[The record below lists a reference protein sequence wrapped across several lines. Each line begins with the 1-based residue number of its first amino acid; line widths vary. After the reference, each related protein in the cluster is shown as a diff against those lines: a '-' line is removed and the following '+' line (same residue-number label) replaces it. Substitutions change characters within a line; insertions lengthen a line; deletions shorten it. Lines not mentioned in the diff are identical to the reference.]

1 MASLAG
7 QVAGLTLGKIDP
19 AAETAAYQA
28 EVMAAQGAA
37 MDEASRALLAE
48 DLRSPCAEEIAV
60 FRAFAREVGQGT
72 KRFVVLDTAPTG
84 HTLLLL
90 DASEAY
96 QRELEGQARSS
107 QPEEVLR
114 LLERLRDPAY
124 TRMVLVTL
132 PEATPVHEAA
142 ELQDDLRRA
151 QIEPFAWIINQ
162 SLLHSGSCDPFIWLM
177 ILPMMLKID
186 FGALRGVLKKPKGLC
201 VTLVVN
207 WLVKPFSMALLGW
220 FFIQWLFSDL
230 LGWIEPDPAR
240 TYTAGR
246 IILAAAPCTAMVFV
260 WSYLTDGDGPYTRA
274 QVAINDLIMVFAFA
288 PIVAILIGVSGVAMP
303 GGVLVTAVVVVIVI
317 PLVAGCLSRAALIRS
332 HGVEWLERR
341 FPPLLRSVMIVALLA
356 TLVLIF
362 AFQAENITTH
372 WTAVLLL
379 AVPILI
385 QVYFDSGLTYWLM
398 RRLQVPHNI
407 AAAVAITW
415 FGPTSPAAL
424 AGLLEH
430 SQQRGLGAGAGGFVQ
445 LHSGGEVGEAVA
457 ELLEGVELH
466 VTAVRTGAAVGGAG
480 DEVFVGALLA
490 QAVQHAAFGDDDDVL
505 DRGGFAVADHFFRGA
520 NLVGQQA
527 DRVGAFRVGDD
538 EGGGKLRLDAVDG
551 VAGELDMHIA

>member
-1 MASLAG
+1 MEEQLSGSCTVEIAAFDEFTALIGDPMAAQNYDHVVFDTAPTGHTLRLMSLAKAWDPFLDSSTSGSSCLGPLAGLDKQRAIYESTVQTLADATATTLVLVSRPQAAALHEAERTSCELRALGVGNQRLIINGVFETKCPQDLTALALAHRGVVAIKAAAIALMLAQRGHAVHLSTTDPAAHLAQNLAG

-246 IILAAAPCTAMVFV
+246 IILAAAPCTAMG
-260 WSYLTDGDGPYTRA
+260 LTRA
-274 QVAINDLIMVFAFA
+274 PKWRSTTSSWSSPSPRSSRF
-288 PIVAILIGVSGVAMP
+288 
-303 GGVLVTAVVVVIVI
+303 
-317 PLVAGCLSRAALIRS
+317 LSA
-332 HGVEWLERR
+332 
-341 FPPLLRSVMIVALLA
+341 
-356 TLVLIF
+356 
-362 AFQAENITTH
+362 
-372 WTAVLLL
+372 
-379 AVPILI
+379 
-385 QVYFDSGLTYWLM
+385 
-398 RRLQVPHNI
+398 
-407 AAAVAITW
+407 
-415 FGPTSPAAL
+415 
-424 AGLLEH
+424 
-430 SQQRGLGAGAGGFVQ
+430 
-445 LHSGGEVGEAVA
+445 
-457 ELLEGVELH
+457 
-466 VTAVRTGAAVGGAG
+466 
-480 DEVFVGALLA
+480 
-490 QAVQHAAFGDDDDVL
+490 
-505 DRGGFAVADHFFRGA
+505 
-520 NLVGQQA
+520 
-527 DRVGAFRVGDD
+527 
-538 EGGGKLRLDAVDG
+538 
-551 VAGELDMHIA
+551 